1 MADYLE
7 TNTPR
12 LRVTQTGPRGTH
24 HMIFRSQPASS
35 HATMIAGAR
44 AIVTLLATFCFH
56 STSWALADVAPE
68 GSDVFLPVDWG
79 TPIPGG
85 LDADAGPLDEYGRYL
100 NFIGRSLGGSRVA
113 FYLFNVGRDFGTAN
127 NRLTPTEHG
136 AVSTI
141 KAAFDAVENGIVA
154 IDQTPVRMKAYAN
167 SGINDRVAKKSRS
180 LV

>member
-44 AIVTLLATFCFH
+44 AILTTLAVFCWH
-56 STSWALADVAPE
+56 STSWALADIAAE
-68 GSDVFLPVDWG
+68 GSDVFLPADWG
-79 TPIPGG
+79 SPIAGG
-85 LDADAGPLDEYGRYL
+85 LDADPGNTDPYGVYL
-100 NFIGRSLGGSRVA
+100 NFIGRSLGGSRAA
-113 FYLFNVGRDFGTAN
+113 FYLFNVATNYMTAN
-127 NRLTPTEHG
+127 NRLTPTEAPPIT
-136 AVSTI
+136 AVKTAI
-141 KAAFDAVENGIVA
+141 DDVANGIVA
-154 IDQTPVRMKAYAN
+154 IDQTSVVMKAYAN

>member
-24 HMIFRSQPASS
+24 HMIFRSQPASAP
-35 HATMIAGAR
+35 ATMISGAR
-44 AIVTLLATFCFH
+44 AVITAMAQYCWHT
-56 STSWALADVAPE
+56 TSWALADIAPE

-85 LDADAGPLDEYGRYL
+85 LDADPNNVEPYGVYL
-100 NFIGRSLGGSRVA
+100 NFIGRSLAGSRVA
-113 FYLFNVGRDFGTAN
+113 FYLFNVGRDFMTAN
-127 NRLTPTEHG
+127 NRLTPTEHSG
-136 AVSTI
+136 VTVV
-141 KAAFDAVENGIVA
+141 KAAIDAVENGIVA
-154 IDQTPVRMKAYAN
+154 IDQAPVRMKAYAN